1 MKRNLTARL
10 TALLLAALFA
20 LAQLVPATPAQ
31 AQRRRRRA
39 ARPAPARRS
48 NPQAPQRAGGP
59 ATRAETPTPS
69 APARRAGKE
78 TAFES
83 LLAEDAYGV
92 FIEVRKI
99 GQLSQN
105 DDLKTALAALRLSG
119 EMPKEIGD
127 LLAFINQQAEALAEA
142 RYVLT
147 MMPAMPGLPVSLSA
161 LEFPTVEAAAA
172 FEPKYRA
179 LVNEQMKAYKKAAT
193 PPARGVPRMP
203 EINLDI
209 RRVGNVMLLGT
220 ERFTLKQL
228 RGDGTARLSESV
240 RFQTMRGRFASESL
254 FVYVDTGA
262 VQRGWAAQMEVIK
275 KQVEE
280 EQAAAQAAGA
290 SDPDAVGTTQDPRMA
305 GSLTVEPTGPGTRE
319 GTLTME
325 AAVTSATPA
334 PETAEAEEG
343 EGDGEGE
350 EEELTPEEIALI
362 KAREEAAAEPP
373 KPSEE
378 QVAVGHF
385 TSLLRGWEGGS
396 PRIPE
401 TFAVAVAL
409 EGGTVVARAAVA
421 NTPDGAVN
429 LIPFLPNVFNGPP
442 VTSESAT
449 LAPADTDV
457 FFSTSL
463 EWSRIFN
470 GLLASADEQAARMQT
485 AMAENPEAMEGN
497 HAMMPPAVGG
507 DGKPLTPGAVVE
519 TIEKLFG
526 FKFKEDLLPSLGNEV
541 AFSVPLS
548 FFTSNRMSE
557 QAKKEEVE
565 KEKEEKAARPGFVVL
580 VALNDADKVRKILP
594 RVAVAFGMAAPGA
607 PAQTERREGFDIQ
620 SLGSFS
626 YVIINN
632 HLAVAE
638 DVRAVRHVVDSFS
651 RRQTLDAASK
661 FRDATSWQAKQRVAQ
676 VFVADSMMKYAQ
688 DDARKTAS
696 LSADPLVAAI
706 ASQLDST
713 PEPAAYAATNEG
725 DAILHEVRLPL
736 NLIKTY
742 AASIMISAKEAPVR
756 GNESMARYALTG
768 IASAQ
773 ERFKVEKGMQRYG
786 TLEELVKEDLVE
798 KWILE
803 RQEYKIEVTVVGD
816 RFEATAV
823 PMNYGKTGRRSF
835 FVDESGVVR
844 AADHQGKPATVEDP
858 PVDGEP

>member
-20 LAQLVPATPAQ
+20 LAPLVPASHAQ

-48 NPQAPQRAGGP
+48 NPQATQRP
-59 ATRAETPTPS
+59 AAAAPRAETPTTAP
-69 APARRAGKE
+69 APARREGKE

-83 LLAEDAYGV
+83 LVAADAYGIV
-92 FIEVRKI
+92 VEVRKV

-105 DDLKTALAALRLSG
+105 ADLKTALAALRLSG

-127 LLAFINQQAEALAEA
+127 LLSFLNQHAEALGEA

-147 MMPAMPGLPVSLSA
+147 MMPAAPGLPLSVSA
-161 LEFPTVEAAAA
+161 LEFPTSEAAAA

-179 LVNEQMKAYKKAAT
+179 LVSEQMKAYKKAN
-193 PPARGVPRMP
+193 PANAPGLPKMP

-209 RRVGNVMLLGT
+209 RRVGNVLLLGT

-228 RGDGTARLSESV
+228 RGDGAGLLSESV

-262 VQRGWAAQMEVIK
+262 VQRGWAT
-275 KQVEE
+275 QVEAARKQAE
-280 EQAAAQAAGA
+280 EMQAAAQAAGDDEA
-290 SDPDAVGTTQDPRMA
+290 AVGIKQDALSP
-305 GSLTVEPTGPGTRE
+305 SLTVEPAAPATQE
-319 GTLTME
+319 GATTTE
-325 AAVTSATPA
+325 TAVTSETPA
-334 PETAEAEEG
+334 PVTAGAEEG
-343 EGDGEGE
+343 EGEEGE
-350 EEELTPEEIALI
+350 MLTDLTPEEMAAI
-362 KAREEAAAEPP
+362 KAEEEAARPP
-373 KPSEE
+373 QASEE
-378 QVAVGHF
+378 QVAVRQF

-401 TFAVAVAL
+401 TFAVAAAL
-409 EGGTVVARAAVA
+409 EGGTVVVRAAVA

-442 VTSESAT
+442 VSSESAT
-449 LAPADTDV
+449 VAPADTDV

-470 GLLASADEQAARMQT
+470 GLLAAADEQAARVGATMET
-485 AMAENPEAMEGN
+485 ENPQASEVQSVAMSLGS
-497 HAMMPPAVGG
+497 
-507 DGKPLTPGAVVE
+507 DGKPAMSGAIIESV
-519 TIEKLFG
+519 EKLFG
-526 FKFKEDLLPSLGNEV
+526 FKFKEDLLPSLGHEV

-548 FFTSNRMSE
+548 FFTSNMMSDL
-557 QAKKEEVE
+557 AKKEQAE
-565 KEKEEKAARPGFVVL
+565 KEKAEKAARPGFVVL

-594 RVAVAFGMAAPGA
+594 RVALAFGMAAPDA
-607 PAQTERREGFDIQ
+607 TAQTERREGFDIQ

-632 HLAVAE
+632 HLAIAE

-651 RRQTLDAASK
+651 RRQTLDATSK
-661 FRDATSWQAKQRVAQ
+661 FRDATSWQARQRVAQ
-676 VFVADSMMKYAQ
+676 VFVADSLMKYAQ

-696 LSADPLVAAI
+696 LSTDPLVAAV
-706 ASQLDST
+706 ASQLDAT
-713 PEPAAYAATNEG
+713 PEPAAYVATNEG
-725 DAILHEVRLPL
+725 DSLIHEVHLPL

-742 AASIMISAKEAPVR
+742 AASIMISAKEAPIR
-756 GNESMARYALTG
+756 GNESMARYAMSG

-773 ERFKVEKGMQRYG
+773 ERFKVEKQMQRYG
-786 TLEELVKEDLVE
+786 TIEELIKEDLIE
-798 KWILE
+798 KWVFE
-803 RQEYKIEVTVVGD
+803 RQQEYKVELTVSGD
-816 RFEATAV
+816 KFEATAV
-823 PMNYGKTGRRSF
+823 PTNYGKTGRRSF
-835 FVDESGVVR
+835 FVDETGVVR

-858 PVDGEP
+858 PVDGEL